1 MKACFLRPKLTMV
14 FIFWLALAGCV
25 TKPSAPTNFYM
36 LTPLAPSATKPST
49 DASEIRTVIAVEAV
63 EIPGYL
69 DRNQIVTNLDDTE
82 YELADFDQWAES
94 VGDNLT
100 RVITENLS
108 RLLAADS
115 ADVFSLAKSIPYD
128 YSIAIDVMRLDG
140 RLGDQV
146 VLVARWAIFG
156 TDEDDLIL
164 LRKSKYQQTV
174 SEDTYKGLVLAQ
186 SRAVENLSQDIAKAI
201 KKTLSN
207 VKRKE

>member
-1 MKACFLRPKLTMV
+1 MTDKKAHIVVKAVTM
-14 FIFWLALAGCV
+14 AYG
-25 TKPSAPTNFYM
+25 SY
-36 LTPLAPSATKPST
+36 
-49 DASEIRTVIAVEAV
+49 VI
-63 EIPGYL
+63 
-69 DRNQIVTNLDDTE
+69 Q
-82 YELADFDQWAES
+82 Q
-94 VGDNLT
+94 
-100 RVITENLS
+100 NLS

-146 VLVARWAIFG
+146 VLVARWAMFG

-164 LRKSKYQQTV
+164 LRKSKYTQTV

-186 SRAVENLSQDIAKAI
+186 SRAVEKLSQDIAKAI

-207 VKRKE
+207 VKRKK